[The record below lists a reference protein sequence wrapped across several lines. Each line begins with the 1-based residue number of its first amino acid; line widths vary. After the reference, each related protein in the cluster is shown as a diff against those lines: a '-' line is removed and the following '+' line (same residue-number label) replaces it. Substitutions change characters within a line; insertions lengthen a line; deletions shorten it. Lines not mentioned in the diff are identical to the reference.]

1 MDSFEQSIAAI
12 EAAINELHGEAMTAA
27 DAYWDRVTAHE
38 KRSTGLDG
46 KSSLELSCSK
56 RGNNLLIQ
64 WKGVK
69 WFGPTNKRVRIRA
82 AIAREKETFT
92 YPDKSLKQ
100 FAKEWEWEMVKE
112 TEMIMQSIRRQNH
125 HLVRAIM
132 SIRNAKA
139 VRRVA
144 DKKLEELQAQ
154 AS

>member
-12 EAAINELHGEAMTAA
+12 EAAINELHDEAMTAA
-27 DAYWDRVTAHE
+27 DAYWDGVTAHE
-38 KRSTGLDG
+38 KRGTGLDSR
-46 KSSLELSCSK
+46 SSLELSCSK

-69 WFGPTNKRVRIRA
+69 WYGPTNKRTRIRV
-82 AIAREKETFT
+82 AIARDKEALT

-100 FAKEWEWEMVKE
+100 YAKDWEWEMVKE
-112 TEMIMQSIRRQNH
+112 TELIMQSIRRQNH

-132 SIRNAKA
+132 SIRNAKQ
-139 VRRVA
+139 VRRAA
-144 DKKLEELQAQ
+144 DGKLEELQAQ